1 MPFILLALV
10 IIGLIVGPGL
20 WVKRVLASN
29 SRTRADLP
37 GTGGELAAHL
47 MEKFELQGVTLERTE
62 LGDHYD
68 TQDKAIRLTANVMD
82 GKSLTAVATA
92 AHEFGHALQD
102 SKNYAALTT
111 RTLLAKNAVNV
122 QRIAAGAIFLI
133 PVLALIPGLGLAAR
147 GLLIFVIASMF
158 ITTVI
163 HLVTLPVEFDAS
175 FGRAL
180 PILKEG
186 NYVGEQDLITVKR
199 ILLACA
205 LTYVSQAIMSALNIG

>member
-111 RTLLAKNAVNV
+111 RTLVAKNAGNG
-122 QRIAAGAIFLI
+122 QRIAHPVDAIRRVSNDLERNPVTQALLGRAQVVHRVSPAEPGMAHLMNGFVADPEI
-133 PVLALIPGLGLAAR
+133 PKTVEIGVSGPDGELDEQSCVLA
-147 GLLIFVIASMF
+147 V
-158 ITTVI
+158 
-163 HLVTLPVEFDAS
+163 S
-175 FGRAL
+175 FGEAERTEVAG
-180 PILKEG
+180 I
-186 NYVGEQDLITVKR
+186 
-199 ILLACA
+199 
-205 LTYVSQAIMSALNIG
+205 AI